1 MSRDSS
7 LRKVIQEVAQ
17 VVRLFEASFTNFDN
31 IAEILPNVVQ
41 EFASNFAFAT
51 EESSKWVV
59 TN

>member
-17 VVRLFEASFTNFDN
+17 VIRLFEASFTNFDN

-41 EFASNFAFAT
+41 EFPSNVTFAT